1 MGCAPGVKRPPERE
15 RFEPRGRH
23 GRYRFLLPE
32 ALVPGRSDLGS
43 ALFATSA
50 GGPPFGAWPYDRA
63 DLGAGGEA
71 PVTPPPDEQSPPD
84 RPTEGA
90 TFEELPLHSK
100 LRKGVQ
106 EIGYRVPTPIQKRT
120 IPHAVTGRDI
130 VGTAQTGTG
139 KTAAFLLPVLERL
152 LEAPKGRTLALILT
166 PTRELAL
173 QADGFLRK
181 LAGHTHLRGAPVYG
195 GVGMAD
201 QERALRGGAEIIIAT
216 PGRLLD
222 HMGRGYVD
230 FRALRILVLDEAD
243 RMLDMG
249 FLPDVRRI
257 LERIPRERQTML
269 FSATMP
275 PEVVA
280 LSRQFLRDPKLV
292 QVEERTVAAVGVS
305 HLALPVRAHLK
316 ADLLLNLLEDETMA
330 SVLVF
335 ARTKH
340 RADRLG
346 HQLQRRGIAAGVIHG
361 NRSQSQRVRAL
372 EAFRTGESRVLVATD
387 IAARGVDVKD
397 VSHVVNFDVPHEP
410 ETYIHRV
417 GRTARAQQRGDAF
430 TLVAPE
436 EEADLARIEKLI
448 GMSIRRA
455 RVPDFPYD
463 APPPAHPAPSRPPAR
478 GSFRPAGRP
487 SHRPGRR
494 PRHR

>member
-1 MGCAPGVKRPPERE
+1 M
-15 RFEPRGRH
+15 
-23 GRYRFLLPE
+23 
-32 ALVPGRSDLGS
+32 S
-43 ALFATSA
+43 AS
-50 GGPPFGAWPYDRA
+50 
-63 DLGAGGEA
+63 
-71 PVTPPPDEQSPPD
+71 PDEQPTAGPPA
-84 RPTEGA
+84 EGGS
-90 TFEELPLHSK
+90 FDDLPLHPK
-100 LRKGVQ
+100 LRRGVQ
-106 EIGYRVPTPIQKRT
+106 EIGYRVPTPIQTGT

-152 LEAPKGRTLALILT
+152 LEAPRGRILALILT

-181 LAGHTHLRGAPVYG
+181 LAGHTQLRGAAVYG
-195 GVGMAD
+195 GVGMGD

-222 HMGRGYVD
+222 HMRRGYVD
-230 FRALRILVLDEAD
+230 FRSLRILVLDEAD

-257 LERIPRERQTML
+257 LDRVPRERQTLL

-275 PEVVA
+275 PEVVS

-292 QVEERTVAAVGVS
+292 RMEDGTVAAVGVS
-305 HLALPVRAHLK
+305 HLALPVPPYLK
-316 ADLLLNLLEDETMA
+316 ADLLLNLLEDATMT

-335 ARTKH
+335 TRTKH
-340 RADRLG
+340 RADNLNR
-346 HQLQRRGIAAGVIHG
+346 QLQRRGIPAGVIHG
-361 NRSQSQRVRAL
+361 NRSQSQRVHAL
-372 EAFRTGESRVLVATD
+372 DAFRTGALRVLVATD

-397 VSHVVNFDVPHEP
+397 VSHVINFDVPHEP
-410 ETYIHRV
+410 EIYVHRV

-448 GMSIRRA
+448 GMSIPRT
-455 RVPDFPYD
+455 RVPSFQYD
-463 APPPAHPAPSRPPAR
+463 APRPASAGPPHAASRPPPPAR
-478 GSFRPAGRP
+478 RGQAYRRGRGP
-487 SHRPGRR
+487 HRRY
-494 PRHR
+494 

>member
-1 MGCAPGVKRPPERE
+1 MSPSPTESPPPERPTGSDS
-15 RFEPRGRH
+15 FE
-23 GRYRFLLPE
+23 
-32 ALVPGRSDLGS
+32 D
-43 ALFATSA
+43 
-50 GGPPFGAWPYDRA
+50 
-63 DLGAGGEA
+63 
-71 PVTPPPDEQSPPD
+71 
-84 RPTEGA
+84 
-90 TFEELPLHSK
+90 LPLHAK

-106 EIGYRVPTPIQKRT
+106 EIGYHVPTPIQRST

-152 LEAPKGRTLALILT
+152 LEEPRGRILALILT

-173 QADGFLRK
+173 QADGFLHK

-230 FRALRILVLDEAD
+230 LRALRILVLDEAD

-257 LERIPRERQTML
+257 LDRLPRERQTML

-292 QVEERTVAAVGVS
+292 QMEEHTVAAVGVT
-305 HLALPVRAHLK
+305 HLALPVPAHLK
-316 ADLLLNLLEDETMA
+316 VDLLLNLLQDETMT

-340 RADRLG
+340 RADRIAR
-346 HQLQRRGIAAGVIHG
+346 QLQQRGIRAGAIHG
-361 NRSQSQRVRAL
+361 NRSQSQRVHAL
-372 EAFRTGESRVLVATD
+372 EAFRTGGLRVLVATD

-397 VSHVVNFDVPHEP
+397 VSHVVNLDVPHEP
-410 ETYIHRV
+410 ETYVHRV
-417 GRTARAQQRGDAF
+417 GRTARAQQRGDAY
-430 TLVAPE
+430 TLVDRE

-448 GMSIRRA
+448 GMSIPRT
-455 RVPDFPYD
+455 RVPNFPYD
-463 APPPAHPAPSRPPAR
+463 AP
-478 GSFRPAGRP
+478 RPAFSGPPRPEGRP
-487 SHRPGRR
+487 SFRAGGHAPFRNRGRPPRRPGRR
-494 PRHR
+494 GPRR

>member
-1 MGCAPGVKRPPERE
+1 MSQSPDEPPPSDRPPE
-15 RFEPRGRH
+15 G
-23 GRYRFLLPE
+23 
-32 ALVPGRSDLGS
+32 GS
-43 ALFATSA
+43 FDT
-50 GGPPFGAWPYDRA
+50 
-63 DLGAGGEA
+63 
-71 PVTPPPDEQSPPD
+71 
-84 RPTEGA
+84 
-90 TFEELPLHSK
+90 LPLHAK
-100 LRKGVQ
+100 LQRGVR
-106 EIGYRVPTPIQKRT
+106 EIGYRVPTPIQKGT
-120 IPHAVTGRDI
+120 IPHAVSGRDI

-152 LEAPKGRTLALILT
+152 LEEPKGRILALILT

-173 QADGFLRK
+173 QADAFLRK

-222 HMGRGYVD
+222 HMSRGYVD
-230 FRALRILVLDEAD
+230 FRPLRILVLDEAD

-257 LERIPRERQTML
+257 LDRLPRERQTML

-275 PEVVA
+275 PEVVS

-305 HLALPVRAHLK
+305 HLALPVPSHLK
-316 ADLLLNLLEDETMA
+316 TELLLNLLQDETMT

-340 RADRLG
+340 RADNLG
-346 HQLQRRGIAAGVIHG
+346 RQLERRGLRAGVIHG

-372 EAFRTGESRVLVATD
+372 EAFRTGEFRVLVATD

-410 ETYIHRV
+410 ETYVHRV

-430 TLVAPE
+430 TFFAPE
-436 EEADLARIEKLI
+436 EEADLNRIEKLI
-448 GMSIRRA
+448 GMRIPRTRIPS
-455 RVPDFPYD
+455 FNYD
-463 APPPAHPAPSRPPAR
+463 APGTAPLGPSRSAPRPPFRTR
-478 GSFRPAGRP
+478 GRRTY
-487 SHRPGRR
+487 RPGLRG
-494 PRHR
+494 PHS

>member
-1 MGCAPGVKRPPERE
+1 VSQSPDEPPPSDRPPE
-15 RFEPRGRH
+15 G
-23 GRYRFLLPE
+23 
-32 ALVPGRSDLGS
+32 GS
-43 ALFATSA
+43 FDT
-50 GGPPFGAWPYDRA
+50 
-63 DLGAGGEA
+63 
-71 PVTPPPDEQSPPD
+71 
-84 RPTEGA
+84 
-90 TFEELPLHSK
+90 LPLHAK
-100 LRKGVQ
+100 LQRGVR
-106 EIGYRVPTPIQKRT
+106 EIGYRVPTPIQKGT
-120 IPHAVTGRDI
+120 IPHAVSGRDI

-152 LEAPKGRTLALILT
+152 LEEPKGRILALILT

-173 QADGFLRK
+173 QADAFLRK

-222 HMGRGYVD
+222 HMSRGYVD
-230 FRALRILVLDEAD
+230 FRPLRILVLDEED

-257 LERIPRERQTML
+257 LDRLPRERQTML

-275 PEVVA
+275 PEVVS

-305 HLALPVRAHLK
+305 HLALPVPSHLK
-316 ADLLLNLLEDETMA
+316 TELLLNLLQDETMT

-340 RADRLG
+340 RADNLG
-346 HQLQRRGIAAGVIHG
+346 RQLERRGLRAGVIHG

-372 EAFRTGESRVLVATD
+372 EAFRTGEFRVLVATD

-410 ETYIHRV
+410 ETYVHRV

-430 TLVAPE
+430 TFFAPE
-436 EEADLARIEKLI
+436 EEADLNRIEKLI
-448 GMSIRRA
+448 GMRIPRTRIPS
-455 RVPDFPYD
+455 FNYD
-463 APPPAHPAPSRPPAR
+463 APGTAPLGPSRSAPRPPFRTR
-478 GSFRPAGRP
+478 GRRTY
-487 SHRPGRR
+487 RPGLRG
-494 PRHR
+494 PHS

>member
-1 MGCAPGVKRPPERE
+1 MSQSPDEPPPSDRPPE
-15 RFEPRGRH
+15 G
-23 GRYRFLLPE
+23 
-32 ALVPGRSDLGS
+32 GS
-43 ALFATSA
+43 FDT
-50 GGPPFGAWPYDRA
+50 
-63 DLGAGGEA
+63 
-71 PVTPPPDEQSPPD
+71 
-84 RPTEGA
+84 
-90 TFEELPLHSK
+90 LPLHAK
-100 LRKGVQ
+100 LQRGVR
-106 EIGYRVPTPIQKRT
+106 EIGYRVPTPIQKGT
-120 IPHAVTGRDI
+120 IPHAVSGRDI

-152 LEAPKGRTLALILT
+152 LEEPKGRILALILT

-173 QADGFLRK
+173 QADAFLRK

-222 HMGRGYVD
+222 HMSRGYVD
-230 FRALRILVLDEAD
+230 FRPLRILVLDEAD

-257 LERIPRERQTML
+257 LDRLPRERQTML

-275 PEVVA
+275 PEVVS

-305 HLALPVRAHLK
+305 HLALPVPSHLK
-316 ADLLLNLLEDETMA
+316 TELLLNLLQDETMT

-340 RADRLG
+340 RADNLG
-346 HQLQRRGIAAGVIHG
+346 RQLERRGLRAGVIHG

-372 EAFRTGESRVLVATD
+372 EAFRTGEFRVLVATD

-410 ETYIHRV
+410 ETYVHRV

-430 TLVAPE
+430 TFFAPE
-436 EEADLARIEKLI
+436 EETDLNRIEKLI
-448 GMSIRRA
+448 GMRIPRTRIPS
-455 RVPDFPYD
+455 FNYD
-463 APPPAHPAPSRPPAR
+463 APGTAPLGPSRSAPRPPFRTR
-478 GSFRPAGRP
+478 GRRTY
-487 SHRPGRR
+487 RPGLRG
-494 PRHR
+494 PHS

>member
-1 MGCAPGVKRPPERE
+1 V
-15 RFEPRGRH
+15 
-23 GRYRFLLPE
+23 
-32 ALVPGRSDLGS
+32 SQ
-43 ALFATSA
+43 
-50 GGPPFGAWPYDRA
+50 
-63 DLGAGGEA
+63 
-71 PVTPPPDEQSPPD
+71 PPDEPPRSD
-84 RPTEGA
+84 PPGEGA
-90 TFEELPLHSK
+90 SFEELPLHSK
-100 LRKGVQ
+100 LQKGVR
-106 EIGYRVPTPIQKRT
+106 EIGYRVPTPIQRGT
-120 IPHAVTGRDI
+120 IPHAVSGRDI
-130 VGTAQTGTG
+130 IGTAQTGTG

-152 LEAPKGRTLALILT
+152 LEEPKGRILALILT

-195 GVGMAD
+195 GVGMDD
-201 QERALRGGAEIIIAT
+201 QTRALRGGAEIIVAT

-222 HMGRGYVD
+222 HMSRGYVD
-230 FRALRILVLDEAD
+230 FRFLRILVLDEAD

-257 LERIPRERQTML
+257 LDRLPRERQTML

-305 HLALPVRAHLK
+305 HLALPVSSHLK
-316 ADLLLNLLEDETMA
+316 ADLLLNLLEDATMT

-340 RADRLG
+340 RADNLAR
-346 HQLQRRGIAAGVIHG
+346 QLQRRGIQAGVIHG

-372 EAFRTGESRVLVATD
+372 EAFRTGEFRVLVATD

-410 ETYIHRV
+410 ETYVHRV
-417 GRTARAQQRGDAF
+417 GRTARAQQRGDAL

-436 EEADLARIEKLI
+436 EEADLGRIEKLI
-448 GMSIRRA
+448 GMSISRTRVPSFRYEAPRPVHLGPPRSAARPPFRA
-455 RVPDFPYD
+455 R
-463 APPPAHPAPSRPPAR
+463 R
-478 GSFRPAGRP
+478 
-487 SHRPGRR
+487 HRPR
-494 PRHR
+494 